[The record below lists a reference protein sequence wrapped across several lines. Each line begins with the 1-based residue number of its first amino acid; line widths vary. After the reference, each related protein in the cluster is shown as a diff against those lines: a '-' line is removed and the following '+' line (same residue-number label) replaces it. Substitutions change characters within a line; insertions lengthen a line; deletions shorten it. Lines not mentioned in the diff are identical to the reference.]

1 MRKGEAALNALL
13 AALAPI
19 AAEIDGGEIC
29 RNPETELP
37 VSESERWKL
46 VIRDGDTGEPEASLS
61 PPTYEYQHEAALA
74 LTVVKAGKQDADTL
88 FSCVVEKIS
97 TRIAAAPTLGGK
109 VDYVQLGGLNTDE
122 VDQDVLNGFKAAILP
137 VTLYYTTTSPLG

>member
-19 AAEIDGGEIC
+19 TGEIAGGEIC

-37 VSESERWKL
+37 VSESERWNL
-46 VIRDGDTGEPEASLS
+46 VTRDGDPGEPEVSLS

-122 VDQDVLNGFKAAILP
+122 VDQEVLAGFKAAILP